1 MNIFNVFRTLPVLT
15 SLNPVENLDKKR
27 RTAMKKIECVRFFLN
42 ETKLMKFQDHSEDEA
57 IGLDEDEGIGTE
69 LNSPTD
75 TVDIKK
81 DIDFVYHEEAN
92 LEVMVCLKIACSQH
106 VFMFFL
112 LFRLIHWSRKLFLY
126 P

>member
-1 MNIFNVFRTLPVLT
+1 
-15 SLNPVENLDKKR
+15 
-27 RTAMKKIECVRFFLN
+27 MKKIECVRFFLN
-42 ETKLMKFQDHSEDEA
+42 ETKLRRFQDHSEDEA

-75 TVDIKK
+75 TV
-81 DIDFVYHEEAN
+81 VYHEEAN
-92 LEVMVCLKIACSQH
+92 LEVMVRLKRACSQH